1 MPSCRFFATPAGC
14 MRGDACRFSHEK
26 TIDTSAN
33 ATAPTATRNL
43 HGNLNLPKHAPS
55 ASPCFF
61 FSKGNCQNGASCV
74 FSHAAEHV
82 SAENTGS
89 SSKPCIFF
97 QAGRCQFGAT
107 CKFQHLVDNGVGP
120 TVSEAVTLKDDVVV
134 DSYCRE
140 LLGATAKFTAGGQV
154 SKVSLPSDFSSV
166 RITGLPLD
174 ASPRSIAELIGKIGA
189 NILDTC
195 VRIASP
201 NDDSKTLAA
210 DIRVED
216 PLFASSLCHHLE
228 SLGRKRAQFLN
239 RHGVPHLS
247 VIPTT
252 SAALGG
258 VSSHSIDCRKVICSW
273 HKSARLAW
281 VNFRGDRRAMTKFCD
296 RSFLVNGRTIEGE
309 PKVSYNS
316 CTALLKDLPGHTTKR
331 DLSSAMKISTGEIE
345 LGIPSYTATDEETI
359 TAVNSLMSKIGPI
372 ALWDASTTPS
382 AKRIKVK
389 VRFQDEV
396 DAREAV
402 KQLNNKNLTILNKG
416 KLSVQLMISAK
427 FKITTDI
434 FDIVK
439 PQIMSA
445 NKLWTQNHVHLSEY
459 RNTDIAQRF
468 TTLRLEG
475 ESGKEVASAKNNL
488 ENIIKGTVAEDTSG
502 IMWSESFRNRSG
514 QHKLKSIAEATK
526 VIIVCDKVASRL
538 RLYGSPEKVEE
549 AQQLIAD
556 LAKAESSTVHVI
568 KLELNEFWRAK
579 HGAFQRIVSALGRRV
594 ASIDTIST
602 PKRILITGSTEQF
615 EKALAILNG
624 AQIDGSDAPVD
635 ESVVDQD
642 CTICWTPAEK
652 PMRTKCNHLYCLD
665 CFESMC
671 SSAST
676 SDKEFSICCQGDAG
690 NCSKIFSLE
699 ELQDHLSSNT
709 FEDMLAA
716 SFKSYIRRRPQEFTY
731 CPTPN
736 CEQIYRLGGT
746 ATTIRT
752 CPKCLLQM
760 CIVCKSDHAGMT
772 CVEYNFLSSAEGQA
786 QALEKLKKEMGFK
799 DCPKCKTTMEKT
811 EGCNHMT
818 CSGCGTH
825 ICWVCLANFEVA
837 QECYDH
843 MNKVHGG
850 IGIGDGVVDHDP
862 FW

>member
-1 MPSCRFFATPAGC
+1 MT
-14 MRGDACRFSHEK
+14 
-26 TIDTSAN
+26 
-33 ATAPTATRNL
+33 
-43 HGNLNLPKHAPS
+43 
-55 ASPCFF
+55 
-61 FSKGNCQNGASCV
+61 
-74 FSHAAEHV
+74 
-82 SAENTGS
+82 
-89 SSKPCIFF
+89 
-97 QAGRCQFGAT
+97 
-107 CKFQHLVDNGVGP
+107 
-120 TVSEAVTLKDDVVV
+120 
-134 DSYCRE
+134 
-140 LLGATAKFTAGGQV
+140 
-154 SKVSLPSDFSSV
+154 

-174 ASPRSIAELIGKIGA
+174 ASPKSVAELITEIGV

-201 NDDSKTLAA
+201 NGDSKTLAA

-216 PLFASSLCHHLE
+216 PLFATSLCHNLE
-228 SLGRKRAQFLN
+228 SLGGKRALFLS

-281 VNFRGDRRAMTKFCD
+281 VNFRRDERAMTEFCD
-296 RSFLVNGRTIEGE
+296 RSFLVNGRTIKGE

-316 CTALLKDLPGHTTKR
+316 YTALLKDLPGQTTKR
-331 DLSSAMKISTGEIE
+331 DLSSAMRISTDQIE
-345 LGIPSYTATDEETI
+345 LGTPSYTATDEDTI
-359 TAVNSLMSKIGPI
+359 TAVNSLMSKYGPI

-389 VRFQDEV
+389 VRFQYEV

-402 KQLNNKNLTILNKG
+402 KQLDKKNLPILSKG

-434 FDIVK
+434 FDIVR

-445 NKLWTQNHVHLSEY
+445 NKLWAQNHVHLSEY

-475 ESGKEVASAKNNL
+475 ESGEEVASAKNAL

-502 IMWSESFRNRSG
+502 LIWSESFRNRSG
-514 QHKLKSIAEATK
+514 QHKLKSIEEATK
-526 VIIVCDKVASRL
+526 VVIVCDKVASRL
-538 RLYGSPEKVEE
+538 RVYGSPEKVEE
-549 AQQLIAD
+549 AQRLIAD

-568 KLELNEFWRAK
+568 KLEVNEFWRAK
-579 HGAFQRIVSALGRRV
+579 HGAFQRIVSALGRLV
-594 ASIDTIST
+594 ASIDIIST
-602 PKRILITGSTEQF
+602 TKRILITGSTEQY
-615 EKALAILNG
+615 EKALAIMDG
-624 AQIDGSDAPVD
+624 AQIDGSDAPIE

-652 PMRTKCNHLYCLD
+652 PIRTKCNHLYCLE

-676 SDKEFSICCQGDAG
+676 SNNEFSICCQGDAG
-690 NCSKIFSLE
+690 NCSKSFPLE

-716 SFKSYIRRRPQEFTY
+716 SLKSYIRRRPQEFAY
-731 CPTPN
+731 CPNPN
-736 CEQIYRLGGT
+736 CDQIYRLGG
-746 ATTIRT
+746 ATTNTRT

-760 CIVCKSDHAGMT
+760 CIACKSAHAGMT
-772 CVEYNFLSSAEGQA
+772 CAEYKYASSAEGQA
-786 QALEKLKKEMGFK
+786 FEKFKKEKGFK
-799 DCPKCKTTMEKT
+799 DCPRCKTTMEKT

-825 ICWVCLANFEVA
+825 ICWACLANFDVA

-850 IGIGDGVVDHDP
+850 IGLGEG
-862 FW
+862 W